1 MTTDTATNAVLLG
14 EPLPIELMN
23 TVSVAHGQTQDA
35 LETDAGAATWL
46 NAVAHRFQAEGAI
59 HLEPLDAD
67 QARPA
72 AEHLRE
78 LRSALRH
85 LAAEAT
91 DDPRPA
97 ATTPPLTR
105 TEAVA
110 VLNNRSQVWPQ
121 LSWPVDAGPTRAY
134 HGPGTAQDL
143 AVQFIAHQAVE
154 LFTGPDHDR
163 LRPCLAPNCLLFF
176 VKNHPRREWCSPVCG
191 NRVRVA
197 RHYRRHRTSEERN

>member
-1 MTTDTATNAVLLG
+1 MTTDTTTSAVLLG

-23 TVSVAHGQTQDA
+23 TVSVARGQTQDA
-35 LETDAGAATWL
+35 LDTDAGVAAWL
-46 NAVAHRFQAEGAI
+46 NAVAHRFQAEAAI

-67 QARPA
+67 QAHSV

-85 LAAEAT
+85 LAAETT

-97 ATTPPLTR
+97 ASASPLTR

-110 VLNNRSQVWPQ
+110 ALNRRSQAWPQ
-121 LSWPVDAGPTRAY
+121 LSWPADAEPTRIY
-134 HGPGTAQDL
+134 RGPGTVQDL

-154 LFTGPDHDR
+154 LFTGPDHNH

-197 RHYRRHRTSEERN
+197 RHYRRHHAPEKRS